1 MRSSAGEGGPSRGG
15 EGGTSGLRESAGPGA
30 RGPRGRRWRE
40 LGAQVEAQRQPAVVG
55 VTRARAGI
63 GERCE
68 PGCVGGLRAGRLRA
82 GPRRGSKAQAPR
94 GARVAPGDRRPG
106 TGMRRGGAGWSRR
119 RSRRRR

>member
-68 PGCVGGLRAGRLRA
+68 PGCVGGLRAG
-82 GPRRGSKAQAPR
+82 PRRGSKAQAPR